1 VELLGAML
9 KGVKG
14 DCAPCFAMYKVGNH
28 RRQLLIHII
37 RLVTT
42 MAQQQRTSHGIR
54 EDSLTD
60 EIGLEHLLNHVPL
73 P

>member
-1 VELLGAML
+1 MELLSAML
-9 KGVKG
+9 KG
-14 DCAPCFAMYKVGNH
+14 DNSADCFAIYKVANH
-28 RRQLLIHII
+28 RLQLLTQII

-42 MAQQQRTSHGIR
+42 MAPQQRTSHGIR
-54 EDSLTD
+54 EDSPTD

>member
-1 VELLGAML
+1 
-9 KGVKG
+9 
-14 DCAPCFAMYKVGNH
+14 MYKAENH
-28 RRQLLIHII
+28 RLQLLTRII
-37 RLVTT
+37 RFVTT
-42 MAQQQRTSHGIR
+42 MVPQQRTSHGIR